1 MKARVPSAAGTFGA
15 WLSMGEVSDEVLAA
29 KLEMVYEHLPL
40 ALGINLAVA
49 IAIAGTLMEPGR
61 REAEFLWVLGNALVN
76 GLRFLGWRQREARRG
91 GDGQLY
97 RWRRHLLLG
106 SAGQGLMWA
115 LAGTLLFP
123 ALPVEQLF
131 LLLVL
136 SGLSGGAVIFL
147 APIWLSYVLYMGM
160 AVVPTS
166 LHLLLV
172 TQATHRSVGAMG
184 LAFAVVM
191 VFASRKTC
199 LWLEESLAFGHEKE
213 GLSRHLQAAN
223 ADLEVY
229 RNHLEATVAQRTT
242 ELSLA
247 NDRLQVEFHA
257 KELERQRA
265 ASAEA
270 RYRSLFDAMGEGFGH
285 VDANEVFLFANPAAE
300 TIFGVA
306 PGALA
311 GQSLLRFLDPEQAAF
326 MQEQTAIRIQG
337 QPSTYIQE
345 IIRPD
350 GGRRSIQIKASP
362 VRDAEG
368 AYAGASGVFRDV
380 TEQLATERALR
391 LSEERNVAILEAMPD
406 MLFLNSRDGRYLD
419 CHVHNPAAMDIAP
432 AQLLQGSVRELLPGP
447 LAQRFMEAFAAAIDT
462 RAVQQFHYESTG
474 LDGVPRHHEARVV
487 RCNDDS
493 AVTVVRNITEQR
505 MNEEAM
511 RQTQKLESLGVLAG
525 GIAHDFNNLLGAIL
539 GNLSLLQGENPEGSR
554 GRRYLDRMELA
565 VKRASELTH
574 QMLAYSG
581 RGRFLVRDLDLNS
594 TLQELTSLLQVC
606 ISKRAVLRF
615 DLAPG
620 LPLVAADHA
629 QLQQVVMT
637 LVSNASEA
645 LEGQDG
651 EIQVAT
657 RFQEL
662 DAAAVARASLVLPL
676 APGPHV
682 VLQVRDGGTGMT
694 PEVLSRIFDPFFTTK
709 ESGRGLGLSAML
721 GILRGHGAGIEI
733 ESQPGQGSTFRL
745 FLPAS
750 TRPPAL
756 PAPREEPGGRG
767 RILLV
772 DDDPVLLE
780 TAQAMLEDLGY
791 PVFTAQDGVAAL
803 DCWKAHPGEVAL
815 VLLDLTMPRMDG
827 HQTFLALRGLSPKVP
842 VIISSGY
849 DATQSLQSLQGPGMP
864 SFLHKPYSIREL
876 RQAVEASLGA

>member
-1 MKARVPSAAGTFGA
+1 MNAHGPSPVRSLGA
-15 WLSMGEVSDEVLAA
+15 WLPVREASDPVLAA
-29 KLEMVYEHLPL
+29 KLQRVYEHLPMAL
-40 ALGINLAVA
+40 AINMAVA
-49 IAIAGTLMEPGR
+49 ITIAGTLMGPGR
-61 REAEFLWVLGNALVN
+61 RQAELLWVLGNLVVN
-76 GLRFLGWRQREARRG
+76 GLRFQGWRQREAGPG
-91 GDGQLY
+91 GDGQLQ
-97 RWRRHLLLG
+97 RWRGHLIWG

-123 ALPVEQLF
+123 TAPLEQLF

-136 SGLSGGAVIFL
+136 SGIAGGAVIFL
-147 APIWLSYVLYMGM
+147 APIWMSYVLYMGL

-172 TQATHRSVGAMG
+172 PQATHRSVGAMG
-184 LAFAVVM
+184 LAYAAVM
-191 VFASRKTC
+191 LFASRKTC
-199 LWLEESLAFGHEKE
+199 LWLEESLSFGYEKE
-213 GLSRHLQAAN
+213 ALSQHLQAAN
-223 ADLEVY
+223 ADLEEY
-229 RNHLEATVAQRTT
+229 RSHLEALVAQRTL
-242 ELSLA
+242 ELSQA
-247 NDRLQVEFHA
+247 HGRLQVEFQD

-270 RYRSLFDAMGEGFGH
+270 RYRALFDAMGEGFGH
-285 VDANEVFLFANPAAE
+285 VDAGEVFQFANPAAE
-300 TIFGVA
+300 AIFGVE
-306 PGALA
+306 PGTLA
-311 GQSLLRFLDPEQAAF
+311 GRSLLEFLDPEQVAF
-326 MQEQTAIRIQG
+326 IQGQTAARIQG

-345 IIRPD
+345 IVRPD
-350 GGRRSIQIKASP
+350 GQRRFIQVKAAP
-362 VRDAEG
+362 VWDAAG
-368 AYAGASGVFRDV
+368 AYAGASGVLRDV

-419 CHVHNPAAMDIAP
+419 CHVHNPAALEVAP
-432 AQLLQGSVRELLPGP
+432 ARLLQGSVTELLPAP
-447 LAQRFMEAFAAAIDT
+447 LAQRFLDAFAAAIDT

-539 GNLSLLQGENPEGSR
+539 GNLSLLQEENPEGSR

-565 VKRASELTH
+565 VKRASELTQ

-581 RGRFLVRDLDLNS
+581 RGRFLVQDLDLNL
-594 TLQELTSLLQVC
+594 TLRELTSLLQVC
-606 ISKRAVLRF
+606 ISKRTVLRF
-615 DLAPG
+615 DLAPD

-637 LVSNASEA
+637 LVTNASEA
-645 LEGQDG
+645 LDGQDG
-651 EIQVAT
+651 EIQVTT
-657 RFQEL
+657 RSQEL
-662 DAAAVARASLVLPL
+662 DAAAAARASLLLPL

-682 VLQVRDGGTGMT
+682 VLQVHDGGCGMA

-733 ESQPGQGSTFRL
+733 ESQPGRGSTFRL
-745 FLPAS
+745 FLPVS
-750 TRPPAL
+750 TRPAAL
-756 PAPREEPGGRG
+756 PAPREGTNGRG
-767 RILLV
+767 RVLLV

-780 TAQAMLEDLGY
+780 TAEAMLEELGY
-791 PVFTAQDGVAAL
+791 RVYTAQDGLAAL

-827 HQTFLALRGLSPKVP
+827 HQTFLALRSLSPDLP

-864 SFLHKPYSIREL
+864 SFLHKPYSIKEL
-876 RQAVEASLGA
+876 RQAVEASLG